1 MLALNR
7 KENGFTMTEAILA
20 MVILGIAS
28 VIVILPFSTGAA
40 IQAEGL
46 HRTIGANLASELME
60 KVTNTSFGDIVTTYD
75 GYSEPEG
82 GLKDFDGQ
90 LYSGSNYEHFNREV
104 SCDYVYVPQ
113 ESGDKEAKYI
123 LITVRVYYQGG
134 QIAAIHK
141 LLSK

>member
-1 MLALNR
+1 MYFLNR
-7 KENGFTMTEAILA
+7 KKDGFTMTEAILA

-28 VIVILPFSTGAA
+28 AIVVLPFSTGAA

-60 KVTNTSFGDIVTTYD
+60 KVTNTSFEQIITNYD

-82 GLKDFDGQ
+82 GLKDFEGQ
-90 LYSGSNYEHFNREV
+90 LYNSSNYKYFSRDV
-104 SCDYVYVPQ
+104 SCNYVYVPQ
-113 ESGDKEAKYI
+113 ESGDKESKYV
-123 LITVRVYYQGG
+123 LITVRVYYQSG

-141 LLSK
+141 LISK